1 MEPESRKFVNHA
13 GARKKPYRGIVRG
26 VGTGGRTGLV
36 LCCWLLFVAPVLIP
50 TALQAAD
57 AQDAE
62 TKTPSE
68 QVDAVTAAFS
78 GHDPDSSIE
87 LDHSM
92 WSDLLSKTTVYAGRS
107 EGRIGRGSKRV
118 WIGSRMRFGNDLPSR
133 YENNRV
139 VLSKFTD
146 AHLDVVRRYRRALE
160 SVPDQLPLSKLNRDE
175 QLAYWLNLYNVHALE
190 HVAAHYPEET
200 TEALRSA
207 PGEAPDGVWHERT
220 MQVAG
225 IPLSLVDIEQKILFP
240 IWDDPVVLYG
250 LWQGAIGGPRL
261 PQRAYTGARVWRML
275 RENAVEFVNSNR
287 GMDPDG
293 DVLEA
298 SLLYGWG
305 ERLFDGPEAVRRHI
319 LAYAQPPFS
328 IGVEPDQRVELNRYD
343 WHLADLSGGTH
354 HQGQWNHT
362 AAFVFGLP
370 SGSDQAAVE
379 LGNLAMATDD
389 THRSM
394 PAMTVDLLEKMQQF
408 NDRSRQ
414 TRVTIRDCPPGSDCA
429 AVATDKDGEETG
441 EQSDDQADPD
451 G

>member
-1 MEPESRKFVNHA
+1 MRKTSIHMLA
-13 GARKKPYRGIVRG
+13 TETEWHTKPVPTLAMMDTNSGGVRCPKRLAATLALFAL
-26 VGTGGRTGLV
+26 VGNM
-36 LCCWLLFVAPVLIP
+36 
-50 TALQAAD
+50 QA
-57 AQDAE
+57 
-62 TKTPSE
+62 SE
-68 QVDAVTAAFS
+68 MPGPATSGDAVTAAFS
-78 GHDPDSSIE
+78 GQDPGSTFE

-92 WSDLLSKTTVYAGRS
+92 WSDLLSKTIIYAGRS
-107 EGRIGRGSKRV
+107 EGRIGRGNKRAWIDSK
-118 WIGSRMRFGNDLPSR
+118 IRFGNDLPSR

-146 AHLDVVRRYRRALE
+146 AHLEVVQRYRRALE
-160 SVPDQLPLSKLNRDE
+160 SAPGQLPLSKLNRDE

-190 HVAAHYPEET
+190 HVAAHYPETT

-207 PGEAPDGVWHERT
+207 PSEDPSGVWHEPT
-220 MQVAG
+220 LNVAG
-225 IPLSLVDIEQKILFP
+225 IPLSLVDVEQKILFP
-240 IWDDPVVLYG
+240 IWDDPLVLYG

-275 RENAVEFVNSNR
+275 RKNAVELVNSNR

-293 DVLEA
+293 SVLEA

-305 ERLFDGPEAVRRHI
+305 APLFDGPEAVRRHI

-328 IGVEPDQRVELNRYD
+328 IGLDAAQRVEFDLYD

-370 SGSDQAAVE
+370 SGRFGTE
-379 LGNLAMATDD
+379 LGNLAMESDD

-394 PAMTVDLLEKMQQF
+394 PAMMVDLLEKMQQF
-408 NDRSRQ
+408 NDRSRE
-414 TRVTIRDCPPGSDCA
+414 TRVTIKDCSGGDDCLDEA
-429 AVATDKDGEETG
+429 PND
-441 EQSDDQADPD
+441 QSDES
-451 G
+451 

>member
-1 MEPESRKFVNHA
+1 MTTANSHTLATETGWLMKPVTTFAMVDTNSG
-13 GARKKPYRGIVRG
+13 GARCAKRLAATLALFAL
-26 VGTGGRTGLV
+26 VGNV
-36 LCCWLLFVAPVLIP
+36 
-50 TALQAAD
+50 QAS
-57 AQDAE
+57 E
-62 TKTPSE
+62 TPRPAAS
-68 QVDAVTAAFS
+68 DHAVTAAFA
-78 GHDPDSSIE
+78 GHDPDSDIE

-107 EGRIGRGSKRV
+107 ERRIGRGSKRV

-146 AHLDVVRRYRRALE
+146 AHLDVVQRYRRALE
-160 SVPDQLPLSKLNRDE
+160 SAPAQLPLSKLNRDQ

-207 PGEAPDGVWHERT
+207 PGEAPAGVWHEPT
-220 MQVAG
+220 LKVAG

-240 IWDDPVVLYG
+240 IWDDPLVLYG

-275 RENAVEFVNSNR
+275 RKNAVEFVNSNR

-293 DVLEA
+293 SVLEA

-305 ERLFDGPEAVRRHI
+305 TPLFDGPEAVRRHI

-328 IGVEPDQRVELNRYD
+328 IGLDAAQRVALDLYD

-362 AAFVFGLP
+362 AAFVFALP
-370 SGSDQAAVE
+370 SGRFGTE
-379 LGNLAMATDD
+379 LGNLAMETDD

-408 NDRSRQ
+408 NDRSRE
-414 TRVTIRDCPPGSDCA
+414 TRVTIRDCSGDDECLDDAPNDPSD
-429 AVATDKDGEETG
+429 E
-441 EQSDDQADPD
+441 S
-451 G
+451 

>member
-1 MEPESRKFVNHA
+1 MTPPDWKFVNHA
-13 GARKKPYRGIVRG
+13 GARKTPYRGMARG
-26 VGTGGRTGLV
+26 VGTGGRTGFLLCGWLV
-36 LCCWLLFVAPVLIP
+36 LVAVVFTPS
-50 TALQAAD
+50 AAR
-57 AQDAE
+57 AAE
-62 TKTPSE
+62 TQDPQTPTSS
-68 QVDAVTAAFS
+68 QPTDPVTAAFS
-78 GHDPDSSIE
+78 GFDPDSDIE

-107 EGRIGRGSKRV
+107 AGRIGRGTKRV

-146 AHLDVVRRYRRALE
+146 AHLDVVQRYRRALE
-160 SVPDQLPLSKLNRDE
+160 SAPAQLPLSKLNRDQ

-207 PGEAPDGVWHERT
+207 PGEAPAGVWHERT
-220 MQVAG
+220 LNVAG

-240 IWDDPVVLYG
+240 IWDDPLVLYG

-287 GMDPDG
+287 GTDPDG

-298 SLLYGWG
+298 SLLYAWG
-305 ERLFDGPEAVRRHI
+305 APLFDGPAAVRRHI

-328 IGVEPDQRVELNRYD
+328 IGLDAAQRVEVDLYD

-354 HQGQWNHT
+354 HRGQWNNM
-362 AAFVFGLP
+362 AALAGA
-370 SGSDQAAVE
+370 SAGGSQFID
-379 LGNLAMATDD
+379 AMMLKDAT
-389 THRSM
+389 HGSM
-394 PAMTVDLLEKMQQF
+394 PATTVELLEKMHEF

-429 AVATDKDGEETG
+429 AVASDNDGG
-441 EQSDDQADPD
+441 EAEQASGAQPDPD